1 MAKEHFAWIDWMK
14 VLAMYLIIAGHLSVP
29 GNRYIY
35 VFSVP
40 AFFILS
46 AIAEF
51 LEDVCAV
58 VCKNKKE
65 VIEYLEDAM
74 DITGM
79 TEEEILSSEEVF
91 DIGDGR
97 YLIVEG

>member
-1 MAKEHFAWIDWMK
+1 MFDKKIIEAFLANQLQLFPEK
-14 VLAMYLIIAGHLSVP
+14 VVETEEEA
-29 GNRYIY
+29 
-35 VFSVP
+35 
-40 AFFILS
+40 
-46 AIAEF
+46 AEF
-51 LEDVCAV
+51 LEDVCAT

-74 DITGM
+74 DVTGM

>member
-1 MAKEHFAWIDWMK
+1 MFDKKIIEAFRANQLQLFPEK
-14 VLAMYLIIAGHLSVP
+14 VVETEEEA
-29 GNRYIY
+29 
-35 VFSVP
+35 
-40 AFFILS
+40 
-46 AIAEF
+46 AEF
-51 LEDVCAV
+51 LEDVCAT

-74 DITGM
+74 DVTGM

>member
-1 MAKEHFAWIDWMK
+1 MFDKKIIEAFLANQLQLFPEK
-14 VLAMYLIIAGHLSVP
+14 VVETEEEA
-29 GNRYIY
+29 
-35 VFSVP
+35 
-40 AFFILS
+40 
-46 AIAEF
+46 AEF
-51 LEDVCAV
+51 LEDVCAT

>member
-1 MAKEHFAWIDWMK
+1 MYDKLTVETFLKNQLQLFPEK
-14 VLAMYLIIAGHLSVP
+14 VVEDYEEAS
-29 GNRYIY
+29 
-35 VFSVP
+35 
-40 AFFILS
+40 
-46 AIAEF
+46 EF

-74 DITGM
+74 DTTGM
-79 TEEEILSSEEVF
+79 DESEILSSEEVF
-91 DIGDGR
+91 ALSDGR